1 MGTWFEWLRC
11 FVVVPTIG
19 AGSLPMVS
27 AFIIRSG
34 TIGAGSLPMVSA
46 FIIRSGSFDAAQG
59 QLSAYTFFV
68 KGLGQGAQMQ
78 RNDCSVMMIL
88 SL

>member
-27 AFIIRSG
+27 
-34 TIGAGSLPMVSA
+34 T
-46 FIIRSGSFDAAQG
+46 FIIRSGSLDAAQG
-59 QLSAYTFFV
+59 LLSDDDIVFV
-68 KGLGQGAQMQ
+68 KRLGQ
-78 RNDCSVMMIL
+78 
-88 SL
+88 